1 MSILLINIFF
11 ILGIKRPGK
20 IVKIIRVSGQK
31 IIKTMK
37 PRTIDIIQ
45 NTQKKVMKPDPIFK
59 APAAVVVD
67 NAETVIKIHGPTGHE
82 LVLLKRTR
90 VKGFCVRCIKKQND
104 PDYKTTLTKV
114 TTYCPQCPGGAWIC
128 EKCFDEFH

>member
-1 MSILLINIFF
+1 M
-11 ILGIKRPGK
+11 
-20 IVKIIRVSGQK
+20 Q
-31 IIKTMK
+31 
-37 PRTIDIIQ
+37 PRITDTVR
-45 NTQKKVMKPDPIFK
+45 NTQKKVVRQEPIVEKTIFK
-59 APAAVVVD
+59 APAAATV
-67 NAETVIKIHGPTGHE
+67 ETKKVENSENTIKIHTPSGHT

-104 PDYKTTLTKV
+104 PQYKTKLTKV